1 MRLFVSTLQKLRR
14 RPATWITFAVLAALL
29 VLILLAVSGAS
40 RLPDQNDGG
49 PRFDPLILVTFPGAY
64 VQILG
69 FVLGLGGLFAVIFG
83 AAVAGSEWTWGTF
96 KAVVARGESRTL
108 YMVATFAACLVVI
121 AIGLLVV
128 YLIGIVGGAIAASLA
143 GVSLQGMS
151 DATALGDLP
160 ELLAR
165 GMVGIAA
172 QAALGF
178 AVATLARSQLAGIG
192 FGIALYFVGS
202 FALLFL
208 PQVVKYLPFQLA
220 NSALDIGRVGLG
232 NGGALADSAR
242 VEPNLA
248 LVLLVVWFV
257 GSLAVAAG
265 FSERAEIL
273 G

>member
-40 RLPDQNDGG
+40 RLPQQGEQ
-49 PRFDPLILVTFPGAY
+49 PRFDPLTLVTFPGAY
-64 VQILG
+64 TEILG

-83 AAVAGSEWTWGTF
+83 AAVAGSEWSWGTF

-108 YMVATFAACLVVI
+108 YMVATFAATLLVI
-121 AIGLLVV
+121 AIGLLVTYV
-128 YLIGIVGGAIAASLA
+128 VGIAGGAVASTLA
-143 GVSLQGMS
+143 GVSLAGMS
-151 DATALGDLP
+151 DATALGNLP
-160 ELLAR
+160 ELFAR

-178 AVATLARSQLAGIG
+178 AIATLARSQLAGIG
-192 FGIALYFVGS
+192 AGIALYFVGS

-220 NSALDIGRVGLG
+220 NSALDIGGPGLG
-232 NGGALADSAR
+232 GGGGALAESAR

-248 LVLLVVWFV
+248 LVLLVVWLV
-257 GSLAVAAG
+257 GALVVAAG
-265 FSERAEIL
+265 FSERAEVL